1 MKISVQYVND
11 SAGRLKS
18 VQIPVSD
25 WEKLVMRLEKFEQ
38 TQKLKNGIKE
48 AFKEVAQ
55 MRKTNANSQ
64 TLKDFLNEL

>member
-1 MKISVQYVND
+1 MKISVQYAND

-25 WEKLVMRLEKFEQ
+25 WEKLLMRLEKFEQ